1 LGTLIQCACQGF
13 DKRSLDWECK
23 IENEKMKMQVD
34 IFFSQ
39 HPGDIV
45 IVFKSKCIEK
55 FYVAGFIISK
65 YELFFVK

>member
-1 LGTLIQCACQGF
+1 M
-13 DKRSLDWECK
+13 KR
-23 IENEKMKMQVD
+23 QVD

-55 FYVAGFIISK
+55 FYVAGFIVSE
-65 YELFFVK
+65 YELFFVKINYPHKRLSCFAIFCVRLSGGHHR